1 MIDQT
6 NIPRSSLAQNY
17 TPKSPDPTTVAPA
30 NIRDPPLD
38 GGHSTKI
45 GGMWTMKREICS
57 PKFYE
62 LLIKT

>member
-17 TPKSPDPTTVAPA
+17 PPKSPDPTTVAPA
-30 NIRDPPLD
+30 NSRDPPLD
-38 GGHSTKI
+38 GGHSTEI
-45 GGMWTMKREICS
+45 GGMWNLKHEIS
-57 PKFYE
+57 SLKLYE